1 MKSRIFVILILGL
14 ILSLPLSAQ
23 GPEAYR
29 DTLRRSE
36 SPFKVDSVFRQ
47 TEIGKM
53 THLSGMK
60 QLSREPEDKRNAYL
74 RQLAREVVLNTG
86 PDWYRE
92 YGEWEVT
99 GPFVYETI
107 SENPREMA
115 HNGRK
120 YYKVTSRYDKNVE
133 RLNRYFASQVDIWED
148 DGQPM
153 GVDFGLGMGLS
164 FTLLSYNAYLDLDI
178 AKRPVQRYD
187 SRPDMILYAE

>member
-1 MKSRIFVILILGL
+1 MTCFILLFGVL
-14 ILSLPLSAQ
+14 LSLPLSAQ

-47 TEIGKM
+47 TEISKM

-60 QLSREPEDKRNAYL
+60 HLSRKPEEKRNTYL

-99 GPFVYETI
+99 GPFVYETPSTEPKRVASI
-107 SENPREMA
+107 
-115 HNGRK
+115 GRK
-120 YYKVTSRYDKNVE
+120 YYRVTSWYDKNAETLNWFYASEVE
-133 RLNRYFASQVDIWED
+133 IWEN
-148 DGQPM
+148 DGQPK
-153 GVDFGLGMGLS
+153 GVIFGEGMGWNFWTS
-164 FTLLSYNAYLDLDI
+164 PYKNWIESGITEKQMWPYS
-178 AKRPVQRYD
+178 PPH
-187 SRPDMILYAE
+187 PDVILNLW